1 MPLKQ
6 EREEKKNRINALVLN
21 CYLNLRFAA
30 NINPMLNKFFHFILF
45 LFVAQL
51 SVAQS
56 TDDVIRSLKNDVTY
70 LADDK
75 LEGRETGTKGAE
87 LAADYISKRFA
98 ELGLQPKGDNA
109 TFFQVFNQKPKGVHG
124 ETLPDSVKEI
134 SVKNVIGFID
144 NGAATTV
151 VIGAHYDHL
160 GYGDEGSLNTGEK
173 AIHNGADDNA
183 SGTSALLQIAKD
195 LKGKNANNN
204 YLLIAFSGE
213 EKGLWGSNY
222 YSKNTT
228 IPVTS
233 INYMINMD
241 MVGRLAENKLAIY
254 GTGTS
259 PVWNDLLKKVIP
271 DTIKLTKTESG
282 IGPSDHTSFYLKDI
296 PVLHF
301 FTGQHADYHKPSDDV
316 DKINFSGIVAVIN
329 FIEKVITELN
339 DDDKL
344 AFTKTKEED
353 KASTPAF
360 KVTLGV
366 MPDYMFSR
374 IGMQISAAREG
385 KPAANAGL
393 IAGDIVIKMGKTNVA
408 DMQTYMQALS
418 LYKVGDKVKV
428 VVLRDGKKKIV
439 KVVF

>member
-1 MPLKQ
+1 
-6 EREEKKNRINALVLN
+6 
-21 CYLNLRFAA
+21 
-30 NINPMLNKFFHFILF
+30 MLHKFFHFILF
-45 LFVAQL
+45 LLVAQV
-51 SVAQS
+51 SFAQS
-56 TDDVIRSLKNDVTY
+56 GAEIISSLKTDLTY

-75 LEGRETGTKGAE
+75 LEGRETGTKGGE
-87 LAADYISKRFA
+87 LAADYIAKRFA
-98 ELGLQPKGDNA
+98 EIGLQPKGDNG

-124 ETLPDSVKEI
+124 ETLPDSVKEV

-144 NGAATTV
+144 NGAATTIV
-151 VIGAHYDHL
+151 VGAHYDHL
-160 GYGDEGSLNTGEK
+160 GYGDESSLNTGEK

-183 SGTSALLQIAKD
+183 SGTAALIQIAKD
-195 LKGKNANNN
+195 LKGKNTNNN
-204 YLLIAFSGE
+204 YLFIAFSGE

-222 YSKNTT
+222 YSKNST
-228 IPVTS
+228 IPITS

-271 DTIKLTKTESG
+271 DSIKLTKTESG
-282 IGPSDHTSFYLKDI
+282 VGPSDHTSFYLKDI

-301 FTGQHADYHKPSDDV
+301 FTGQHGDYHKPSDDV
-316 DKINFSGIVAVIN
+316 DKINFSGMVTVISY
-329 FIEKVITELN
+329 IEKVITELN
-339 DDDKL
+339 DGGKL

-353 KASTPAF
+353 KANTPAF

-366 MPDYMFSR
+366 MPDYMFSGK
-374 IGMQISAAREG
+374 GMQISAVREG

-393 IAGDIVIKMGKTNVA
+393 IAGDVVIKMGKTYIT

-428 VVLRDGKKKIV
+428 VALRGKKKVAV

>member
-1 MPLKQ
+1 MH
-6 EREEKKNRINALVLN
+6 
-21 CYLNLRFAA
+21 YRFFYF
-30 NINPMLNKFFHFILF
+30 LFF
-45 LFVAQL
+45 LFVTHFSFAQTN
-51 SVAQS
+51 SQ
-56 TDDVIRSLKNDVTY
+56 IIESLKKDVTY

-75 LEGRETGTKGAE
+75 LEGRETGTAGSEAAAE
-87 LAADYISKRFA
+87 YIAKRFM
-98 ELGLQPKGDNA
+98 EVGLQPKGDNG

-124 ETLPDSVKEI
+124 ETLSDTVKEV
-134 SVKNVIGFID
+134 SVKNVLGYIG

-160 GYGDEGSLNTGEK
+160 GYGDEGSLNTGTK

-183 SGTSALLQIAKD
+183 SGTAALLQLAKS
-195 LKGKNANNN
+195 LNGKHKNNN
-204 YLLIAFSGE
+204 YLFIAFSGE

-222 YSKNTT
+222 YSKNST
-228 IPVTS
+228 IPISTV
-233 INYMINMD
+233 NYMINMD

-259 PVWNDLLKKVIP
+259 PVWNELLKKVIP

-282 IGPSDHTSFYLKDI
+282 VGPSDHTSFYLKDI

-301 FTGQHADYHKPSDDV
+301 FTGQHEDYHKPSDDV
-316 DKINFSGIVAVIN
+316 EKINFNGMVAVID
-329 FIEKVITELN
+329 FIEKVVSELDN
-339 DDDKL
+339 DGKL

-353 KASTPAF
+353 KANTPAF

-366 MPDYMFSR
+366 MPDYMFSGK
-374 IGMQISAAREG
+374 GMQISAVREG
-385 KPAANAGL
+385 KPAAKAGL
-393 IAGDIVIKMGKTNVA
+393 LAGDIVIKIGKTNVT

-418 LYKVGDKVKV
+418 LYKSGDKVKV
-428 VVLRDGKKKIV
+428 VALRGKKKIGV

>member
-1 MPLKQ
+1 VFFAV
-6 EREEKKNRINALVLN
+6 NDFV
-21 CYLNLRFAA
+21 RFAA
-30 NINPMLNKFFHFILF
+30 NINSMHYRFFYFLFF
-45 LFVAQL
+45 LFVTHFSFAQTN
-51 SVAQS
+51 SQ
-56 TDDVIRSLKNDVTY
+56 IIESLKKDVTY

-75 LEGRETGTKGAE
+75 LEGRETGTAGSEAAAE
-87 LAADYISKRFA
+87 YIAKRFM
-98 ELGLQPKGDNA
+98 EVGLQPKGDNG

-124 ETLPDSVKEI
+124 ETLSDTVKEV
-134 SVKNVIGFID
+134 SVKNVLGYIG

-160 GYGDEGSLNTGEK
+160 GYGDEGSLNTGTK

-183 SGTSALLQIAKD
+183 SGTAALLQLAKS
-195 LKGKNANNN
+195 LNGKHKNNN
-204 YLLIAFSGE
+204 YLFIAFSGE

-222 YSKNTT
+222 YSKNST
-228 IPVTS
+228 IPISTV
-233 INYMINMD
+233 NYMINMD

-259 PVWNDLLKKVIP
+259 PVWNELLKKVIP

-282 IGPSDHTSFYLKDI
+282 VGPSDHTSFYLKDI

-301 FTGQHADYHKPSDDV
+301 FTGQHEDYHKPSDDV
-316 DKINFSGIVAVIN
+316 EKINFNGMVAVID
-329 FIEKVITELN
+329 FIEKVVSELDN
-339 DDDKL
+339 DGKL

-353 KASTPAF
+353 KANTPAF

-366 MPDYMFSR
+366 MPDYMFSGK
-374 IGMQISAAREG
+374 GMQISAVREG
-385 KPAANAGL
+385 KPAAKAGL
-393 IAGDIVIKMGKTNVA
+393 LAGDIVIKIGKTNVT

-418 LYKVGDKVKV
+418 LYKSGDKVKV
-428 VVLRDGKKKIV
+428 VALRGKKKIGV

>member
-1 MPLKQ
+1 MRSLRCFSAFFAVN
-6 EREEKKNRINALVLN
+6 EFV
-21 CYLNLRFAA
+21 RFAA
-30 NINPMLNKFFHFILF
+30 NINPMLNKVSHFILF
-45 LFVAQL
+45 LFAAQL
-51 SVAQS
+51 SFAQS
-56 TDDVIRSLKNDVTY
+56 NEEIITSLKKDLTF

-75 LEGRETGTKGAE
+75 LEGRETGTIGAE
-87 LAADYISKRFA
+87 LAADYISKRFMEA
-98 ELGLQPKGDNA
+98 GLEPKGDSS
-109 TFFQVFNQKPKGVHG
+109 TFYQEFKQKPKGVHG

-134 SVKNVIGFID
+134 KGINVIGFMD
-144 NGAATTV
+144 NHAVTTI

-160 GYGDEGSLNTGEK
+160 GYGDESSLHTGEK

-183 SGTSALLQIAKD
+183 SGTAALIQLAKS
-195 LKGKNANNN
+195 LKGKNKNNN
-204 YLLIAFSGE
+204 YLFIAFSGE
-213 EKGLWGSNY
+213 EKGLWGSGY
-222 YSKNTT
+222 FSKNPT
-228 IPVTS
+228 IPIAS

-241 MVGRLAENKLAIY
+241 MVGRLTENKLAIY

-259 PVWNDLLKKVIP
+259 PVWNDLLKKIIP

-316 DKINFSGIVAVIN
+316 EKINFSGMVTVIN
-329 FIEKVITELN
+329 LIEKVIAEL
-339 DDDKL
+339 DAQGKL
-344 AFTKTKEED
+344 AFSKTKEDD
-353 KASTPAF
+353 KANTPAF

-366 MPDYMFSR
+366 MPDYMFSGK
-374 IGMQISAAREG
+374 GMQISAVREG

-393 IAGDIVIKMGKTNVA
+393 LAGDIVIKMGKTNVT

-418 LYKVGDKVKV
+418 LYKAGDVVKV
-428 VVLRDGKKKIV
+428 VALRNGKKKTV

>member
-1 MPLKQ
+1 
-6 EREEKKNRINALVLN
+6 
-21 CYLNLRFAA
+21 
-30 NINPMLNKFFHFILF
+30 MLQKFFHFILF
-45 LFVAQL
+45 LFVVQF
-51 SVAQS
+51 SFAQS
-56 TDDVIRSLKNDVTY
+56 SEEIIASLKTDLTY

-75 LEGRETGTKGAE
+75 LEGRETGTKGGE
-87 LAADYISKRFA
+87 LAADYIAKRFA
-98 ELGLQPKGDNA
+98 EIGLQPKGDNA
-109 TFFQVFNQKPKGVHG
+109 TFFQVFNQKPKGIHG
-124 ETLPDSVKEI
+124 ETLPDSVKEV

-144 NGAATTV
+144 NGSATTI

-160 GYGDEGSLNTGEK
+160 GYGEEGSLNTGEK

-183 SGTSALLQIAKD
+183 SGTSALIQIAKD
-195 LKGKNANNN
+195 LKGKNTNNN

-222 YSKNTT
+222 YSKNST
-228 IPVTS
+228 IPINT

-241 MVGRLAENKLAIY
+241 MVGRLSENKLAIY

-271 DTIKLTKTESG
+271 DSIKLSKTESG
-282 IGPSDHTSFYLKDI
+282 VGPSDHTSFYLKDI

-316 DKINFSGIVAVIN
+316 EKINFTGMVTVIN
-329 FIEKVITELN
+329 FIEKVIDELN
-339 DDDKL
+339 DDGKL

-353 KASTPAF
+353 KTNTPAF

-366 MPDYMFSR
+366 MPDYMFSGK
-374 IGMQISAAREG
+374 GMQISAVRDG

-393 IAGDIVIKMGKTNVA
+393 LAGDVVIKIGKTDVV

-428 VVLRDGKKKIV
+428 VALRGGKKKTV
-439 KVVF
+439 KLVF

>member
-1 MPLKQ
+1 MH
-6 EREEKKNRINALVLN
+6 
-21 CYLNLRFAA
+21 YRFFYF
-30 NINPMLNKFFHFILF
+30 LFF
-45 LFVAQL
+45 LFVTHFSFAQTN
-51 SVAQS
+51 SQ
-56 TDDVIRSLKNDVTY
+56 IIESLKKDVTY

-75 LEGRETGTKGAE
+75 LEGRETGTAGSEAAAE
-87 LAADYISKRFA
+87 YIAKRFM
-98 ELGLQPKGDNA
+98 EVGLQPKGDNG

-124 ETLPDSVKEI
+124 ETLSDTVKEV
-134 SVKNVIGFID
+134 SVKNVLGYIG

-160 GYGDEGSLNTGEK
+160 GYGDEGSLNTGTK

-183 SGTSALLQIAKD
+183 SGTAALLQLAKS
-195 LKGKNANNN
+195 LNGKHKNNN
-204 YLLIAFSGE
+204 YLFIAFSGE

-222 YSKNTT
+222 YSKNST
-228 IPVTS
+228 IPISTV
-233 INYMINMD
+233 NYMINMD

-282 IGPSDHTSFYLKDI
+282 VGPSDHTSFYLKDI

-301 FTGQHADYHKPSDDV
+301 FTGQHEDYHKPSDDV
-316 DKINFSGIVAVIN
+316 EKINFNGMVAVID
-329 FIEKVITELN
+329 FIEKVVAELN
-339 DDDKL
+339 DDGKL

-353 KASTPAF
+353 KANTPAF

-366 MPDYMFSR
+366 MPDYMFSGK
-374 IGMQISAAREG
+374 GMQISAVREG
-385 KPAANAGL
+385 KPAAKAGL
-393 IAGDIVIKMGKTNVA
+393 LAGDIVIKIGKTNVT

-418 LYKVGDKVKV
+418 LYKSGDKVKV
-428 VVLRDGKKKIV
+428 IALRGKKKIGV

>member
-1 MPLKQ
+1 
-6 EREEKKNRINALVLN
+6 
-21 CYLNLRFAA
+21 
-30 NINPMLNKFFHFILF
+30 MLHKFFHFILF
-45 LFVAQL
+45 LFVVQF
-51 SVAQS
+51 SFAQS
-56 TDDVIRSLKNDVTY
+56 SEEIIASLKTDLTY

-75 LEGRETGTKGAE
+75 LEGRETGTKGGE
-87 LAADYISKRFA
+87 LAADYIAKRFA
-98 ELGLQPKGDNA
+98 EIGLQPKGDNA
-109 TFFQVFNQKPKGVHG
+109 TFFQVFNQKPKGIHG
-124 ETLPDSVKEI
+124 ETLPDIVKEV
-134 SVKNVIGFID
+134 SVKNVMGFID
-144 NGAATTV
+144 NGSATTI

-160 GYGDEGSLNTGEK
+160 GYGEEGSLNTGEK

-183 SGTSALLQIAKD
+183 SGTSALIQIAKD
-195 LKGKNANNN
+195 LKGKNTNNN

-222 YSKNTT
+222 YSKNST
-228 IPVTS
+228 IPINT

-241 MVGRLAENKLAIY
+241 MVGRLSENKLAVY

-271 DTIKLTKTESG
+271 DSIKLSKTESG
-282 IGPSDHTSFYLKDI
+282 VGPSDHTSFYLKDI

-316 DKINFSGIVAVIN
+316 DKISFTGMVTVIN
-329 FIEKVITELN
+329 FIEKVIDELN
-339 DDDKL
+339 DDGKL

-353 KASTPAF
+353 KANTPAF

-366 MPDYMFSR
+366 MPDYMFSGK
-374 IGMQISAAREG
+374 GMQISAVRDG

-393 IAGDIVIKMGKTNVA
+393 LAGDVVIKIGKTDVV

-428 VVLRDGKKKIV
+428 VALRGGKKKTV
-439 KVVF
+439 KLVF